1 MPMPVGA
8 ARQCLTDEAARVL
21 DDAVSVACRRSHTQT
36 TSLHAVSA
44 LLALSPASPLRDA
57 CLRARTPA
65 YSPRLQLR
73 ALELSVGVSLDRLP
87 TSKSS
92 ADSPPPPVANSLMA
106 AIKRSQA
113 NQRRHPDTWQL
124 YQQLQ
129 CSSQSANSVVKVEV
143 KHFILSILD
152 DPIVSRVLGEAGFR
166 STDIK
171 LSVLHRPP
179 VSKFPIYPPLFIAN
193 SSEPDPSR
201 PHFSFPFASFD
212 SFDENCRKIG
222 EILVKKKGNKR
233 NPLLI
238 GASANEALVNFT
250 EKVKKEEPG
259 VIPTE
264 LGAISVI
271 SLEKEG
277 LEVKL
282 KELRGI
288 LGNSHGGGV
297 LVSVGD
303 IRGLMIGDL
312 VKEMNELMEGFG
324 E

>member
-1 MPMPVGA
+1 MPTSVTA

-21 DDAVSVACRRSHTQT
+21 DDAVSVARRRSHTQT

-44 LLALSPASPLRDA
+44 LLSLSPASPLRDA
-57 CLRARTPA
+57 CLRARTSA

-87 TSKSS
+87 TAKSS
-92 ADSPPPPVANSLMA
+92 ADAPPPPVANSLMA

-129 CSSQSANSVVKVEV
+129 NQSQSPNTVIKVEM

-166 STDIK
+166 SSDIK
-171 LSVLHRPP
+171 LSVLHPPP
-179 VSKFPIYPPLFIAN
+179 VSKFPIYPPLFLAN
-193 SSEPDPSR
+193 SPDLDQSQS
-201 PHFSFPFASFD
+201 HFNFPFASFD
-212 SFDENCRKIG
+212 TLDDNYRKIG

-238 GASANEALVNFT
+238 GAFGNEALNNFT
-250 EKVKKEEPG
+250 EKFKTREAG
-259 VIPTE
+259 VIQP
-264 LGAISVI
+264 
-271 SLEKEG
+271 
-277 LEVKL
+277 
-282 KELRGI
+282 
-288 LGNSHGGGV
+288 
-297 LVSVGD
+297 
-303 IRGLMIGDL
+303 
-312 VKEMNELMEGFG
+312 
-324 E
+324 